1 MSFNTITH
9 ICLLGFGEVG
19 QVLVRDLLALN
30 ADLQVSSYDPRL
42 QVAGSLPQQALT
54 EHAQVIAHARADSAV
69 TGCQLIISAVTAA
82 QALVACEGVLAG
94 LPPGAFFLDLNSVS
108 PATKQQMAALVN
120 EAGGRF
126 VEAAVMSPIEPR
138 RLSAPILLA
147 GDAAADFLPLAE
159 ALGFSAMRVCSSE
172 FGRAAATKM
181 CRSVVIKGMEA
192 LLTESL
198 LAARHYGVENDVLES
213 ISNLLPLPNWQAH
226 AHYMIS
232 RSIEHGLRRAEEM
245 QQVAETVAQADIQPH
260 MSSSCV
266 ERQAWAAQFSTAL
279 EQPDLHSMLDGIL
292 VNIQE

>member
-1 MSFNTITH
+1 MAT
-9 ICLLGFGEVG
+9 
-19 QVLVRDLLALN
+19 LV
-30 ADLQVSSYDPRL
+30 S
-42 QVAGSLPQQALT
+42 
-54 EHAQVIAHARADSAV
+54 
-69 TGCQLIISAVTAA
+69 
-82 QALVACEGVLAG
+82 
-94 LPPGAFFLDLNSVS
+94 
-108 PATKQQMAALVN
+108 

-126 VEAAVMSPIEPR
+126 VEAAVMSPIDPR

-147 GDAAADFLPLAE
+147 GVAAADFLPLAE